1 MATRILAFILSV
13 ALVFGVTTSVAN
25 ATLISTQQAVA
36 SDVRAAQEAEVR
48 ELLARAEVA
57 AMLVDMG
64 VDPADVDARVAALS
78 DAELAQLHA
87 KMQDM
92 PAGGV
97 LAVLGIV
104 LIVLIVLE
112 LTGAIDIFKKA

>member
-13 ALVFGVTTSVAN
+13 ALVFGVTTSIAN

-36 SDVRAAQEAEVR
+36 TDVRAAQEAEVR

-57 AMLVDMG
+57 DMLVEMG
-64 VDPADVDARVAALS
+64 VDPADVDARVAALT
-78 DAELAQLHA
+78 DEELAQLHTQ
-87 KMQDM
+87 MQDL